1 MTHFLKD
8 PDSTLDYTLDWEEWL
23 AGDTISSSTWAV
35 PDDMTEEDA
44 SETATTATVWLSGG
58 LSGVTY
64 AVVNQI
70 ATAGGR
76 VDQRSLSIRC
86 IER

>member
-35 PDDMTEEDA
+35 PADMTEEDA

-86 IER
+86 IDR